1 MDHQI
6 KEEFI
11 MQNDSQKESESLDL
25 SINKIDLSSVI
36 LLYESSKSHGH

>member
-1 MDHQI
+1 
-6 KEEFI
+6 